1 MTETVLCLNAG
12 SSSVKFQL
20 FEVAAGDEL
29 SLAFKGQIEGIGVEP
44 RLSARDARA
53 SS

>member
-20 FEVAAGDEL
+20 FEAAAGDEL
-29 SLAFKGQIEGIGVEP
+29 ASLSKARSKGSVP
-44 RLSARDARA
+44 NLV
-53 SS
+53 